1 MYTSDVMVTE
11 PQVSGCLI
19 ARLGEFIGLEKVEVV
34 NGSHWPLK
42 LERNRRHL
50 EKQMDNL
57 AGPDLEFVFL

>member
-1 MYTSDVMVTE
+1 
-11 PQVSGCLI
+11 
-19 ARLGEFIGLEKVEVV
+19 LGEFIGLEKVEVV